1 MSRLVDRQL
10 FVYDDQCP
18 KCQTPNS
25 NLRRITNPHPKLTT
39 APDYLLVVVMRYI
52 NNLIFRTPQ
61 RINVS
66 KVFR

>member
-1 MSRLVDRQL
+1 MSCLVRRKMNS
-10 FVYDDQCP
+10 YDDECP

-25 NLRRITNPHPKLTT
+25 NLTRITNPEST